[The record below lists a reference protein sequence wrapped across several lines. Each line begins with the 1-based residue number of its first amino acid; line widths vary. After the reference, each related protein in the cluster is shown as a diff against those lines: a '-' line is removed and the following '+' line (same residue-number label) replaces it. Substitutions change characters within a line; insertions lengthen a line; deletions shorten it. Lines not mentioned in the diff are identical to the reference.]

1 MRFLSKDGTGNGFG
15 FERVLYRERW
25 VSLEKNIARA
35 HLTERENLCV
45 LFYLLVREIE
55 RERRQK
61 DQVIVIRGFGVE
73 QRRSLIVNEF

>member
-1 MRFLSKDGTGNGFG
+1 MGFVG
-15 FERVLYRERW
+15 KEHSTCPSYR
-25 VSLEKNIARA
+25 
-35 HLTERENLCV
+35 ERENLCV
-45 LFYLLVREIE
+45 LFYLLVREIERE